1 MAVLPWNGGKFCVKK
16 IYNIGWS
23 LIKKMNNIKIKMQ
36 IDTKKWIDD
45 VLKDWNENKDEDC
58 IGHLGPML

>member
-1 MAVLPWNGGKFCVKK
+1 
-16 IYNIGWS
+16 
-23 LIKKMNNIKIKMQ
+23 MNHIKIKLQ
-36 IDTKKWIDD
+36 IDTQKWIDD